1 MGILRRGNPSI
12 DAAGDL
18 VHIVS
23 DGMNLPPKGF
33 ELFVL
38 TDLGRIALNE
48 ADEIGPLAESTL
60 LGIRRQ

>member
-12 DAAGDL
+12 DAAGNL
-18 VHIVS
+18 IHVVS
-23 DGMNLPPKGF
+23 NGVDFPPKGF

-48 ADEIGPLAESTL
+48 TDQIGPLAEPAL
-60 LGIRRQ
+60 LGVARQ